1 LSNIARCR
9 VSLEDLGKRGKFN
22 DNQKNTKTMLA
33 IFRKMV
39 NDSGIMTTYKQNQ
52 FYESKGEKRR
62 RKKKEMINNV
72 KRDRLRS
79 HFANPST

>member
-1 LSNIARCR
+1 
-9 VSLEDLGKRGKFN
+9 
-22 DNQKNTKTMLA
+22 MLA